1 MKGLHLFIYGKVQG
15 VFFRKSTQTK
25 AVSLN
30 VAGWVRNRKDGRVEV
45 YAQGSEDALVSLL
58 QWCGKG
64 PKLAKVN
71 QVDTKWIPSINEVS
85 DFEIRQTV

>member
-1 MKGLHLFIYGKVQG
+1 MKGLHLFIYGRVQG

-71 QVDTKWIPSINEVS
+71 QVDTKWIPSSNEVS